1 MFCNETN
8 ISNFCI
14 NKNVDEYCHCTQIN
28 EVELGDLVEIIF
40 VDPGP
45 IDFTHPF
52 HVSIYLFKLLNLYK
66 L

>member
-52 HVSIYLFKLLNLYK
+52 HVSMSF
-66 L
+66 